1 MASDNFSRRSFLSTG
16 VSTALAVSA
25 ASSFTAAAKGK
36 KIPLGLEL
44 YSVRD
49 VLEKDLMGTLRI
61 VAKQGW
67 ETFEFY
73 SSYFDWT
80 TGKAKEVRQLL
91 DEVGVKCLSTHNGAE
106 SFAADGIQKAIDL
119 NSILGSKLI
128 VLAHPGKEI
137 KTIDGWKE
145 VAAKLNAGADKFKA
159 AGIRAGYHNH
169 DAEWRPIDGV
179 KPIEV
184 IAKNTRK
191 EVTLQL
197 DVGTCVAMGADPVAW
212 INSNPGR
219 IRSMHCKEWSPEH
232 QYQVLFGDGKAPW
245 KGIFEAAEKVGGIEN
260 YLIEQEGYNTPSIEA
275 VAQCMANFKRI
286 HG

>member
-1 MASDNFSRRSFLSTG
+1 MASASFSRRSFLSTG
-16 VSTALAVSA
+16 VSTALTVST
-25 ASSFTAAAKGK
+25 ASSLTAAVKGK

-49 VLEKDLMGTLRI
+49 MLDKDLMGTVRT

-67 ETFEFY
+67 QVFEFY
-73 SSYFDWT
+73 SSYYSWT
-80 TGKAKEVRQLL
+80 TDYAKQVRALL

-106 SFAADGIQKAIDL
+106 SFAPAGLQKAIDL
-119 NSILGSKLI
+119 NSILGSKTI
-128 VLAHPGKEI
+128 VLAHPGK
-137 KTIDGWKE
+137 TITTVDGWKE

-169 DAEWRPIDGV
+169 DAEWKPIDGMR
-179 KPIEV
+179 PIEI

-219 IRSMHCKEWSPEH
+219 IRSMHLKDWAPDKE
-232 QYQVLFGDGKAPW
+232 YKVLFGDGKAPW
-245 KGIFEAAEKVGGIEN
+245 KEIFAAAEKTGGIDY
-260 YLIEQEGYNTPSIEA
+260 YLIEQESYSLPSLET
-275 VAQCMANFKRI
+275 VALCMANFKKI

>member
-1 MASDNFSRRSFLSTG
+1 MSSSHFSRRSFLTTG
-16 VSTALAVSA
+16 VSTALAVSGA
-25 ASSFTAAAKGK
+25 ASLAAKGK

-49 VLEKDLMGTLRI
+49 VLEKDLMGTIRT

-73 SSYFDWT
+73 SNYFEWT
-80 TGKAKEVRQLL
+80 TDKAKEVRKLL

-106 SFAADGIQKAIDL
+106 SFTGAGIQKAIDL
-119 NSILGSKLI
+119 NSIIGSKTI
-128 VLAHPGKEI
+128 VMAHPGKEI

-145 VAAKLNAGADKFKA
+145 VAAKLNAAAEKFKA

-169 DAEWRPIDGV
+169 DAEWKEIGGERPLAV
-179 KPIEV
+179 L
-184 IAKNTRK
+184 AKNTDK
-191 EVTLQL
+191 EVTMQL

-212 INSNPGR
+212 IKANPGR
-219 IRSMHCKEWSPEH
+219 IRSMHCKEWSPDRE
-232 QYQVLFGDGKAPW
+232 YQVLFGDGKAPW
-245 KGIFEAAEKVGGIEN
+245 KGIFEAAESVGGIEN
-260 YLIEQEGYNTPSIEA
+260 YIIEQEGYNTPSVEA
-275 VAQCMANFKRI
+275 VAKCRANFLKI

>member
-1 MASDNFSRRSFLSTG
+1 MSSSHFSRRSFLTTG
-16 VSTALAVSA
+16 ASTALAVSGA
-25 ASSFTAAAKGK
+25 ASLAAKGK

-49 VLEKDLMGTLRI
+49 VLEKDLMGTLRT

-67 ETFEFY
+67 QTFEFY
-73 SSYFDWT
+73 SSYYNWT
-80 TGKAKEVRQLL
+80 PEKAKDVRKLL
-91 DEVGVKCLSTHNGAE
+91 DEVGVKCLSTHNGHE
-106 SFAADGIQKAIDL
+106 SFSPDGMQKAIDL

-145 VAAKLNAGADKFKA
+145 VATWLNTAAEKFKP

-179 KPIEV
+179 RPMEV
-184 IAKNTRK
+184 LAKNTRK

-212 INSNPGR
+212 IKANPGR
-219 IRSMHCKEWSPEH
+219 IRSMHCKDWSPEH
-232 QYQVLFGDGKAPW
+232 QYEVLFGDGKAPW
-245 KGIFEAAEKVGGIEN
+245 KGIFEAAKRVGGIEN
-260 YLIEQEGYNTPSIEA
+260 YLIEQESYNLPSIET
-275 VAQCMANFKRI
+275 VALCMANFKKI

>member
-1 MASDNFSRRSFLSTG
+1 MASASFSRRSFLSTG

-25 ASSFTAAAKGK
+25 ASSLTAAAKGK

-49 VLEKDLMGTLRI
+49 VLEKDLMGTVRT

-67 ETFEFY
+67 EVFEFY
-73 SSYFDWT
+73 SSYFSWT
-80 TGKAKEVRQLL
+80 TDYAKQVRALL

-106 SFAADGIQKAIDL
+106 SFDGAGIQKAIDL
-119 NSILGSKLI
+119 NSILGSKTI
-128 VLAHPGKEI
+128 VLAHPGK
-137 KTIDGWKE
+137 TITTVDGWKE

-179 KPIEV
+179 KPIE
-184 IAKNTRK
+184 ILAKNTRK
-191 EVTLQL
+191 EVTLQF

-219 IRSMHCKEWSPEH
+219 IRSMHCKDWAPDKE
-232 QYQVLFGDGKAPW
+232 YKVLFGDGKAPW
-245 KGIFEAAEKVGGIEN
+245 KGIFAAAEKTGGIEY
-260 YLIEQEGYNTPSIEA
+260 YLIEQESYDLPSIET
-275 VAQCMANFKRI
+275 VALCMANFKKI

>member
-1 MASDNFSRRSFLSTG
+1 MSSSHFSRRSFLTTG
-16 VSTALAVSA
+16 ASTALAVSGA
-25 ASSFTAAAKGK
+25 ASLAAKGK

-49 VLEKDLMGTLRI
+49 MLDKDLMGTVRTI
-61 VAKQGW
+61 AQQGW
-67 ETFEFY
+67 EVFEFY
-73 SSYFDWT
+73 SSYYSWT
-80 TGKAKEVRQLL
+80 TDYAKQVKKLL
-91 DEVGVKCLSTHNGAE
+91 DDVGVKCLSTHNGRE
-106 SFAADGIQKAIDL
+106 SYAPEGMQKAIDL
-119 NSILGSKLI
+119 NSILGSKTI
-128 VLAHPGKEI
+128 VLAHPGEDI
-137 KTIDGWKE
+137 KTVDGWKK
-145 VAAKLNAGADKFKA
+145 VAAKLNAGAEKFKA

-212 INSNPGR
+212 VNANPGR
-219 IRSMHCKEWSPEH
+219 IRSMHCKDWSPDKE
-232 QYQVLFGDGKAPW
+232 YAVLFGDGKTPW
-245 KGIFEAAEKVGGIEN
+245 KELFAAAEKVGGIEY
-260 YLIEQEGYNTPSIEA
+260 YLIEQESYHLPSAET
-275 VAQCMANFKRI
+275 VALCMANFKKI

>member
-1 MASDNFSRRSFLSTG
+1 MASDNFSRRSFLTTG

-25 ASSFTAAAKGK
+25 GSSLTAAAKGK

-49 VLEKDLMGTLRI
+49 VLEKDLMGTVRT

-73 SSYFDWT
+73 SSYFSWT
-80 TGKAKEVRQLL
+80 TDYAKQVRALL
-91 DEVGVKCLSTHNGAE
+91 DEVGVKCLSTHNGSE
-106 SFAADGIQKAIDL
+106 SFAPAGIQKAIDL
-119 NSILGSKLI
+119 NSILGSKTI
-128 VLAHPGKEI
+128 VLAHPGK
-137 KTIDGWKE
+137 TITTVDGWKE
-145 VAAKLNAGADKFKA
+145 VAAKLNAGAEKFKA

-169 DAEWRPIDGV
+169 DAEWKPIDGV
-179 KPIEV
+179 KPVEI
-184 IAKNTRK
+184 IAKNTHK
-191 EVTLQL
+191 DVTMQL

-219 IRSMHCKEWSPEH
+219 IRSMHCKDWSPEKD
-232 QYQVLFGDGKAPW
+232 YRVLFGDGKSPW
-245 KGIFEAAEKVGGIEN
+245 KEMFAAAEKVGGIEN
-260 YLIEQEGYNTPSIEA
+260 YLIEQESYNLPSVET
-275 VAQCMANFKRI
+275 VALCMANFKKI

>member
-49 VLEKDLMGTLRI
+49 ELEKDLMGTVRT

-67 ETFEFY
+67 QVFEFY
-73 SSYFDWT
+73 SSYFSWT
-80 TGKAKEVRQLL
+80 TDYAKQVRTLL

-106 SFAADGIQKAIDL
+106 SFAPAGIQKAIDL
-119 NSILGSKLI
+119 NSILGAKTI
-128 VLAHPGKEI
+128 VLAHPGK
-137 KTIDGWKE
+137 TITTVDGWKE

-169 DAEWRPIDGV
+169 DAEWKPIDGV
-179 KPIEV
+179 KPIQI

-212 INSNPGR
+212 IDSNPGR
-219 IRSMHCKEWSPEH
+219 IRSMHLKDWAPDKE
-232 QYQVLFGDGKAPW
+232 YKVLFGDGKAPW
-245 KGIFEAAEKVGGIEN
+245 KEIFAAAENTGGIDY
-260 YLIEQEGYNTPSIEA
+260 YLIEQESYSLPSIET
-275 VAQCMANFKRI
+275 VALCMANFKKI

>member
-1 MASDNFSRRSFLSTG
+1 MASASFSRRSFLSTG
-16 VSTALAVSA
+16 VSTALTVST
-25 ASSFTAAAKGK
+25 ASSLTAAVKGK

-49 VLEKDLMGTLRI
+49 MLDKDLMGTVRT

-67 ETFEFY
+67 QVFEFY
-73 SSYFDWT
+73 SSYFSWT
-80 TGKAKEVRQLL
+80 TDYAKQVRTLL

-106 SFAADGIQKAIDL
+106 SFAPAGLQKAIDL
-119 NSILGSKLI
+119 NSILGAKTI
-128 VLAHPGKEI
+128 VLAHPGK
-137 KTIDGWKE
+137 TITTVDGWKE

-169 DAEWRPIDGV
+169 DAEWKPIDGV
-179 KPIEV
+179 KPIQI

-219 IRSMHCKEWSPEH
+219 IRSLHLKDWSPEKE
-232 QYQVLFGDGKAPW
+232 YKVLFGDGKSPW
-245 KGIFEAAEKVGGIEN
+245 KGIFAAAEKTGGVDY
-260 YLIEQEGYNTPSIEA
+260 YLIEQESYSLPSLET
-275 VAQCMANFKRI
+275 VALCMANFKKI